1 MDQQLIDY
9 FFEKCIGEGQV
20 WLLQADD
27 GMFAV
32 AEDVGGTSILPMYA
46 TQSLAL
52 ESAVDDWA
60 DYKPEAMPLRE
71 LIQWL
76 TEMAEDEMYVGIAA
90 GGSKVIPYPAS
101 IMQQELI
108 NRKQQKCSL

>member
-9 FFEKCIGEGQV
+9 FFEQCIGEGQV

-27 GMFAV
+27 GMFAIV
-32 AEDVGGTSILPMYA
+32 EDADGTSILPMYA
-46 TQSLAL
+46 TQALAM

-60 DYKPEAMPLRE
+60 DYKPEVMPLRE

-76 TEMAEDEMYVGIAA
+76 AEMADDDMYVAIAA
-90 GGSKVIPYPAS
+90 GGNKVIPYPAS
-101 IMQQELI
+101 IMQQELLR
-108 NRKQQKCSL
+108 RKKER